1 VVATDLPNV
10 AEGIM
15 LHLACARLGAALAMA
30 KNADMLNNSIPAV
43 IRCVVT
49 PEQDSWLSNQ
59 SLAAPPI
66 LAGGDEMNSMLNRVH
81 EDDSS
86 LDTDD
91 DEQASERAVGYFNSS
106 KPLTHGSALLLG
118 QDMKRHF
125 NMTQDDRVCVS
136 IMLYHAFG
144 IGSACSSALLSGAAI
159 VLPAVGGLRGCG
171 VPSQRAQVTLNTLV
185 SEKCTLLFTDTHTLK
200 ALHDDSESLNTAEL
214 TTLRGG
220 ICKTGSGSDIL
231 EETVDL
237 ASVALSKL
245 GKKL

>member
-1 VVATDLPNV
+1 
-10 AEGIM
+10 
-15 LHLACARLGAALAMA
+15 
-30 KNADMLNNSIPAV
+30 MLNNSIPAV

-237 ASVALSKL
+237 ASVALSTL